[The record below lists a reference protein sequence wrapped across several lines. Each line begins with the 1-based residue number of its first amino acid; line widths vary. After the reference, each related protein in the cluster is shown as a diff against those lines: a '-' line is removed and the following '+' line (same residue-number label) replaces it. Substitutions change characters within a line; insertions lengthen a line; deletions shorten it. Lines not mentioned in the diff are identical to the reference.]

1 MKYGPPEAP
10 EAQPVPSEAD
20 TATLPQQSAPEAP
33 AAQQPTAA
41 APAAPAQE
49 QPAAAAVPTPPNLV
63 KPAKRGG
70 LAGVMDEIAD
80 SLAGTQGPG
89 KVFTDKEGNE
99 YIEHPALSR
108 KGQWLKIAAEAIH
121 GAAAGAAAKPGPG
134 QSGRA
139 LNAGLNASD
148 EMEEKE
154 HSRDTEQTQ
163 EVRQANQD
171 HFNQIKL
178 KHDMAAKEF
187 ELARMKVDASQH
199 DIEFAQVQED
209 RMAKLVADG
218 KAFDLGTYK
227 DEADLARVKEQNP
240 NFWKDVYKNNITAV
254 PSIGPDGKRSGIHL
268 FQTTPGVGNDPEEGL
283 TFHVFQPPTKPG
295 DKPSMKVQTASV
307 PMSPNQAH
315 AYDMAAYTQ
324 MQKWQTD
331 QAEQELKAS
340 EVTRNN
346 AQAAKDRAD
355 AAKTKQETAAGASDS
370 LVQDILGGHVVPE
383 RLGYLLGKKEGQQL
397 LERLSTAAHAQGV
410 DLDIGKLQAYP
421 KVYDQFAS
429 TKPGTAGFALNAGA
443 TALQHLAELEK
454 LNTNSSRIPN
464 TAASKAFLNKLD
476 TVVPE
481 LIKFYGMPDT
491 NNSVH
496 ALKSSMGGFF
506 NRGAAIKQQAKS
518 MGDKIQNY
526 EQQWKNAAPSKFYEA
541 PMPGLSD
548 KAKMARAELDPDY
561 AKRLFSVSKWKAVNP
576 NGDAVAARKQA
587 LAQQFDVIE

>member
-10 EAQPVPSEAD
+10 EAQAVPSEAD
-20 TATLPQQSAPEAP
+20 TATLPQQSAPAAP
-33 AAQQPTAA
+33 AQEQQPT
-41 APAAPAQE
+41 AAPAQE
-49 QPAAAAVPTPPNLV
+49 QPAAAAVPMPPNLV

-139 LNAGLNASD
+139 LNAGLNAGD
-148 EMEEKE
+148 DMEEKE

-187 ELARMKVDASQH
+187 ELARLKVTATQG
-199 DIEFAQVQED
+199 DIQFAQGQED
-209 RMAKLVADG
+209 RMAKLVSDG

-240 NFWKDVYKNNITAV
+240 NFWKDVYKNDITAV
-254 PSIGPDGKRSGIHL
+254 PMIGEDGKRNGIHL

-295 DKPSMKVQTASV
+295 DKPTMKVQTASV
-307 PMSPNQAH
+307 PMTPNQVH
-315 AYDMAAYTQ
+315 AYDLAAYGQ

-331 QAEQELKAS
+331 QTEQELKGS
-340 EVTRNN
+340 EVTRNK
-346 AQAAKDRAD
+346 AEAEKARAD
-355 AAKTKQETAAGASDS
+355 AAKARQEAKNESDS
-370 LVQDILGGHVVPE
+370 LGGS
-383 RLGYLLGKKEGQQL
+383 GYARRTHGSRAVG
-397 LERLSTAAHAQGV
+397 LSAWQKRRPAITRKTEQKRPKRNV
-410 DLDIGKLQAYP
+410 DLDIGP
-421 KVYDQFAS
+421 S
-429 TKPGTAGFALNAGA
+429 CKPTRRSM
-443 TALQHLAELEK
+443 
-454 LNTNSSRIPN
+454 TNSR
-464 TAASKAFLNKLD
+464 
-476 TVVPE
+476 
-481 LIKFYGMPDT
+481 
-491 NNSVH
+491 
-496 ALKSSMGGFF
+496 
-506 NRGAAIKQQAKS
+506 
-518 MGDKIQNY
+518 
-526 EQQWKNAAPSKFYEA
+526 APSLVRLDSRS
-541 PMPGLSD
+541 ML
-548 KAKMARAELDPDY
+548 ELPHY
-561 AKRLFSVSKWKAVNP
+561 NILRNCSS
-576 NGDAVAARKQA
+576 
-587 LAQQFDVIE
+587 

>member
-10 EAQPVPSEAD
+10 EAQAVPSEAD

-33 AAQQPTAA
+33 AAQEQQPT
-41 APAAPAQE
+41 AAPAQE
-49 QPAAAAVPTPPNLV
+49 QPAAAAVPMPPNLV

-139 LNAGLNASD
+139 LNAGLNVGD

-154 HSRDTEQTQ
+154 HSRDTEQIQ

-187 ELARMKVDASQH
+187 ELARLKVTATQG
-199 DIEFAQVQED
+199 DIQFAQGQED
-209 RMAKLVADG
+209 RMAKLVSDG

-240 NFWKDVYKNNITAV
+240 NFWKDVYKNDITAV
-254 PSIGPDGKRSGIHL
+254 PMIGEDGKRNGIHL

-295 DKPSMKVQTASV
+295 DKPTMKVQTASV
-307 PMSPNQAH
+307 PMTPNQVH
-315 AYDMAAYTQ
+315 AYDLAAYGQ

-331 QAEQELKAS
+331 QTEQELKGS
-340 EVTRNN
+340 EVIRNK
-346 AQAAKDRAD
+346 AEAEKARAD
-355 AAKTKQETAAGASDS
+355 AAKARQEAKNESSSDME
-370 LVQDILGGHVVPE
+370 VQDTLEGRMVPE
-383 RLGYLLGKKEGQQL
+383 RLGYLLGKKEGQQF
-397 LERLSTAAHAQGV
+397 LERLSEAAKAQHV
-410 DLDIGKLQAYP
+410 DLDISKLQAYP
-421 KVYDQFAS
+421 KVYQEFAS
-429 TKPGTAGFALNAGA
+429 TKPGTAGFAINAGG
-443 TALQHLAELEK
+443 TALQHLAELQQ
-454 LNTNSSRIPN
+454 LNTNASRIPN
-464 TAASKAFLNKLD
+464 SAANKAFQNKLD

-481 LIKFYGMPDT
+481 LIKFYSMPDT
-491 NNSVH
+491 DKSVNS
-496 ALKSSMGGFF
+496 LKHSMGGFW
-506 NRGAAIKQQAKS
+506 NRGAAIKTQVKS
-518 MGDKIQNY
+518 IGDKIQNY

-541 PMPGLSD
+541 PMPGMSD
-548 KAKMARAELDPDY
+548 KAKLARAELDPDY
-561 AKRLFSVSKWKAVNP
+561 AKRLFSVSKFKAANP
-576 NGDAVAARKQA
+576 NADSDAVRKQA
-587 LAQQFDVIE
+587 LAKGLDVIE